1 MRTKT
6 RLRKGGL
13 QKDKVNFDEGVKLW
27 SGFYRKHM
35 HRFALDYLQIPLF
48 GFQMILLYMMNIN
61 NFFYFVASRGSLAT

>member
-27 SGFYRKHM
+27 AGFYRKHM

-48 GFQMILLYMMNIN
+48 GFQMI
-61 NFFYFVASRGSLAT
+61 

>member
-27 SGFYRKHM
+27 AGFYRVI
-35 HRFALDYLQIPLF
+35 ALVIE
-48 GFQMILLYMMNIN
+48 
-61 NFFYFVASRGSLAT
+61 